1 MVSIS
6 SGSFGY
12 LKDNRAL
19 QLSSC
24 LIDTLNDLLVVY
36 SAEMIKE
43 EMIQEK
49 AINFIEE
56 NAQEISE

>member
-1 MVSIS
+1 MSDEEYQERLS
-6 SGSFGY
+6 ALASQYGY
-12 LKDNRAL
+12 DDPSKIE
-19 QLSSC
+19 Q
-24 LIDTLNDLLVVY
+24 VY

-56 NAQEISE
+56 NAQKISE